1 MNLGSAIATAS
12 LGTNAETVATFC
24 FFIGA
29 AMVVGGTLVGLVMSW
44 KEAKSGG
51 SAKQKVNSA
60 LQSVKDLKDTAAKA
74 AESTTAEPQTADSA
88 KGKGAAAE
96 SALKEIEGIIGS
108 LPERMRFVAMV
119 VLIGALLMS
128 VATVQF
134 GGHSIF

>member
-1 MNLGSAIATAS
+1 MS
-12 LGTNAETVATFC
+12 LSTNAETVATVC

-29 AMVVGGTLVGLVMSW
+29 AMVVVGALVGLVMSW
-44 KEAKSGG
+44 KELTTGG
-51 SAKQKVNSA
+51 SAKQKVNGA
-60 LQSVKDLKDTAAKA
+60 LKTVEALKDTATKA
-74 AESTTAEPQTADSA
+74 AESTTAEPATAHSA
-88 KGKGAAAE
+88 EGKGAAAE

-108 LPERMRFVAMV
+108 LPERLRFGAMG